1 MFRRRAL
8 WLTSLRQ
15 PRSPGW
21 FIIRR
26 LGAGFFFLEVV
37 MRSGIGGVLVVV
49 WLLIGFVAVIQR
61 DYLADSKSNCAEV
74 GNILVTVVAGP
85 LNYIG
90 VNPKIKCNV
99 EAPQP
104 TK

>member
-1 MFRRRAL
+1 
-8 WLTSLRQ
+8 
-15 PRSPGW
+15 
-21 FIIRR
+21 
-26 LGAGFFFLEVV
+26 